1 MLCGIGDSVEYLLS
15 IVSFVESAN
24 GAGNDTLTAV
34 DTGGFSEGLFKR
46 ALDFG
51 VETAVSYA
59 DSADTLLFVAG
70 SYAAAAEDTLG
81 VVSDDGNGRV
91 VDLSLCFLRGVAE
104 AVFVNTVFLAE
115 LLEFAGGGAY
125 AGEALLV
132 VSGKNELEVCLSY
145 GSDFGSVCLNLHA
158 FVYGI
163 YAGSN
168 KTSRALNF
176 NET

>member
-1 MLCGIGDSVEYLLS
+1 MIGDSVEYLLS

-91 VDLSLCFLRGVAE
+91 VDRSTCLTVETRLSEYTRFI
-104 AVFVNTVFLAE
+104 
-115 LLEFAGGGAY
+115 
-125 AGEALLV
+125 
-132 VSGKNELEVCLSY
+132 CLISL
-145 GSDFGSVCLNLHA
+145 SFSSV
-158 FVYGI
+158 
-163 YAGSN
+163 
-168 KTSRALNF
+168 
-176 NET
+176 